1 MTNSFQNMVQIII
14 LLFVIA
20 IILQQ
25 CTTINLNVPFKK
37 KEYNNYSYLKDGVK
51 SKNYIIE
58 PLPNKYPPI
67 VTYHPTQNYFII
79 EADSVYLKLG
89 SKGNELA
96 TIVREKGMEVPKF
109 THYIFSVRGVYN
121 LSDEKIIEVPFKEVL
136 NADRSISKNSW
147 KVLFD
152 QYYKAAEI
160 VIYGKGLPYSEGE
173 GFPVFF
179 KIKEEWFKLLTG
191 KHVLRANDDSEALK
205 HVYPGYPAK
214 FTRTVVL
221 KDPLKKTFSNR
232 EREEYLLVNSD
243 RKNYTLSY
251 SNSRKIKSLYFNKE
265 MVDDEIAY
273 TPIPISF
280 SGTSYYRIKM
290 NEGILNFK
298 ESATKPIF
306 MPVRNHFHW
315 YILPDT
321 CFNSS
326 NVSFLEVQY
335 PHNIN
340 NSGSDGLYI
349 IRPK

>member
-1 MTNSFQNMVQIII
+1 MTNSSLNMVQIVI
-14 LLFVIA
+14 LLLAVV
-20 IILQQ
+20 ILQQ
-25 CTTINLNVPFKK
+25 CTTINLNAPFKK
-37 KEYNNYSYLKDGVK
+37 KEYDNYSYLKDGIEGK
-51 SKNYIIE
+51 SYTIE

-79 EADSVYLKLG
+79 EADSVYIKLD
-89 SKGNELA
+89 SNGNELA
-96 TIVREKGMEVPKF
+96 TITRKEGMEVPKF
-109 THYIFSVRGVYN
+109 AHHIFSVRGVYN
-121 LSDEKIIEVPFKEVL
+121 LSDKKIKEVLFKEVL
-136 NADRSISKNSW
+136 NADRSISKNTW
-147 KVLFD
+147 KALFG
-152 QYYKAAEI
+152 QHYQAAEI
-160 VIYGKGLPYSEGE
+160 VIYGKELPYSEGE

-191 KHVLRANDDSEALK
+191 KRVLRANDDYEALK

-221 KDPLKKTFSNR
+221 KDPFKKTFSDR
-232 EREEYLLVNSD
+232 EREEYLLANND
-243 RKNYTLSY
+243 RKNYTLNY
-251 SNSRKIKSLYFNKE
+251 SNNRKIKSLYFNKE

-290 NEGILNFK
+290 KEGVLNFK

-321 CFNSS
+321 CFNNSE
-326 NVSFLEVQY
+326 VSFLEVRY

-349 IRPK
+349 IKPK